1 MIGRLATNPAVI
13 VLVILAVLS
22 LVGAVWGI
30 QTSVSDQGIT
40 TQGEPTDEQL
50 WQLRLMRIAAL
61 LPSIATFVG
70 VAALL
75 GILVIASASRRPT
88 APSRSGA
95 LT

>member
-13 VLVILAVLS
+13 VLVVLIALS
-22 LVGAVWGI
+22 VVGAVWGI

-50 WQLRLMRIAAL
+50 WQMRLTRIANF

-88 APSRSGA
+88 VPSRSER